1 MPMRRS
7 EMGNHFFASSVLKS
21 RYVMIPAPLHI
32 EMAATQTT
40 DYRRSA
46 LASARSRFWHT
57 CTQSKKKGKLKLTP
71 DRTYLF
77 VTVIKMEEPQ
87 YAKMAA
93 TGFSVIE
100 SEACFCEAARMTG
113 EGARELLVEPISI
126 L

>member
-21 RYVMIPAPLHI
+21 LYVMIPVPLHI

-40 DYRRSA
+40 D
-46 LASARSRFWHT
+46 W
-57 CTQSKKKGKLKLTP
+57 TQSKKNGRLKLTP

-77 VTVIKMEEPQ
+77 VTVIRIEDPQ
-87 YAKMAA
+87 YARIAA

-100 SEACFCEAARMTG
+100 SEACFWEAARMTG
-113 EGARELLVEPISI
+113 EGARELLEEPMSI